1 MDFFF
6 KVDWQKLFVP
16 NDSVLEMFIRGTIMF
31 FAVFALLRF
40 FRRQAGALG
49 TADLLVIVII
59 ADAGSNGFT
68 GEGFSITEALV
79 VITVVV
85 VWDWIFDWLGFKSK
99 FAARVLEAAP
109 LELIKNGRILRRNLE
124 KELMTEDELLAQL
137 RLQGI
142 DEARKI
148 KMAYLEG
155 SGEISVIRFDE
166 KKDSDNK
173 TGRKAVN

>member
-1 MDFFF
+1 MDHFF

-31 FAVFALLRF
+31 FAVFALLRI

-85 VWDWIFDWLGFKSK
+85 MWDWLLDWLGFKSK
-99 FAARVLEAAP
+99 FAAKVLESEP
-109 LELIKNGRILRRNLE
+109 LELIKNGRVLRRNLE
-124 KELMTEDELLAQL
+124 KELMTEDELDAQL

-142 DEARKI
+142 DDRTKVKQAC
-148 KMAYLEG
+148 LEG
-155 SGEISVIRFDE
+155 NGEISIIRYDDE
-166 KKDSDNK
+166 KDTDN
-173 TGRKAVN
+173 TASRRTVN

>member
-1 MDFFF
+1 MDFLF

-31 FAVFALLRF
+31 FAVFGLLRF

-85 VWDWIFDWLGFKSK
+85 LWDWVFDWLGFKSK
-99 FAARVLEAAP
+99 FAARVLGPEP
-109 LELIKNGRILRRNLE
+109 LELIKNGRLLRRNLE
-124 KELMTEDELLAQL
+124 KEMITEDELLAQL

-142 DEARKI
+142 DDPGKVKQAC
-148 KMAYLEG
+148 LEG
-155 SGEISVIRFDE
+155 SGDVSIIRFDGE
-166 KKDSDNK
+166 EPPGNRKE
-173 TGRKAVN
+173 RKAFH